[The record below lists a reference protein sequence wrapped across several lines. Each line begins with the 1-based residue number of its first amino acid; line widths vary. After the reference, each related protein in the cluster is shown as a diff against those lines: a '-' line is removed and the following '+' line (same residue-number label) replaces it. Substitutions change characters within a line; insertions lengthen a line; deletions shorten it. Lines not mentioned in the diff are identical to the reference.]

1 MPFIDQV
8 QAAQE
13 EHKVSDRKAEFST
26 VDIETGNSKQ
36 LVGHM
41 NKERSEAEEHNARNQ
56 RAEQTELATDMLFF
70 GRKSIA
76 GKNDE
81 H

>member
-1 MPFIDQV
+1 
-8 QAAQE
+8 
-13 EHKVSDRKAEFST
+13 
-26 VDIETGNSKQ
+26 
-36 LVGHM
+36 M